1 MYCMAVLLITDTHRS
16 NANASNGYVSTFSV
30 LNAAIGVEYWIYQNV
45 HLRYEFHS
53 DETLID
59 TKRNIDILY
68 SEVWSYQTSK
78 PCRDYF
84 LAPRNDR
91 RCKIGSYKVHC
102 TAWISET
109 PPDKSFKVGNVVYA
123 GSLMSRSTYIPPP
136 KAARLIHRSLTLKWD
151 NIGRL
156 VSVIKGDDLFITDI
170 CRITRSCTRGK
181 KR

>member
-1 MYCMAVLLITDTHRS
+1 MALLLITDTHRS
-16 NANASNGYVSTFSV
+16 NANASNGYVSTFFV
-30 LNAAIGVEYWIYQNV
+30 VNAAKGVEYWVYQNI
-45 HLRYEFHS
+45 HLRYDFHS
-53 DETLID
+53 DDTLD
-59 TKRNIDILY
+59 TKRNIDVLY
-68 SEVWSYQTSK
+68 SEVWNYSKYSTSV

-91 RCKIGSYKVHC
+91 RCKIGQYKVHT
-102 TAWISET
+102 TAWLSET
-109 PPDKSFKVGNVVYA
+109 PPDKSFKVGNVAYA
-123 GSLMSRSTYIPPP
+123 GSLKSRSTYIPPP

-170 CRITRSCTRGK
+170 CRSTRGAARGE